1 YIRRQGGDFADYVER
16 RSKGGDLPAH
26 LVKVREGNNE
36 TVHYFLTNDE
46 LDQFKSDNNDIFG
59 IDTETERRRDGPIR
73 RAMAADLHHES
84 KAVAELID
92 KLSRKGLRVE
102 NYSAQDRPL
111 FELIEG
117 EGERAVVT
125 PLFAIPEIL
134 DAVIAVGKKG

>member
-46 LDQFKSDNNDIFG
+46 LDQFKTANGDLFG
-59 IDTETERRRDGPIR
+59 TDTEVERRKDGPTR
-73 RAMAADLHHES
+73 RAVCADLHHES
-84 KAVAELID
+84 KAVAELIS
-92 KLSRKGLRVE
+92 KLSRKGLAVE
-102 NYSAQDRPL
+102 HYAAQDRPL
-111 FELIEG
+111 FELVEG
-117 EGERAVVT
+117 EGDRAVTT

-134 DAVIAVGKKG
+134 G